1 MAKLKV
7 SELPIKE
14 QQALIQEA
22 KELEIGG
29 LLTNYGVDT
38 LKEKIAKVKE
48 KQKGKQDDDQKDD
61 EGNQDGNKEPQEG
74 DDADK
79 TQKDDE
85 DNQDGNKEPQE
96 DNKKD
101 EKQKPVSETK
111 AKEEAK
117 KDVKYKICHICRSK
131 VINGVC
137 TGCGYTLNP

>member
-61 EGNQDGNKEPQEG
+61 EGNQDGNKEPQE
-74 DDADK
+74 
-79 TQKDDE
+79 
-85 DNQDGNKEPQE
+85 

>member
-7 SELPIKE
+7 SELPIEE
-14 QQALIQEA
+14 QQALVQEA
-22 KELEIGG
+22 KELGIGG
-29 LLTNYGVDT
+29 LILNYGVET
-38 LKEKIAKVKE
+38 LKDKIAKLEAEQNGKKE
-48 KQKGKQDDDQKDD
+48 
-61 EGNQDGNKEPQEG
+61 DG
-74 DDADK
+74 DK
-79 TQKDDE
+79 K
-85 DNQDGNKEPQE
+85 PQE

-101 EKQKPVSETK
+101 EKQKPVSEAK

>member
-7 SELPIKE
+7 SELPIEE

-22 KELEIGG
+22 KKLEIGG

-38 LKEKIAKVKE
+38 LKEKIAKAKE
-48 KQKGKQDDDQKDD
+48 KQNGKQDDDQKDD
-61 EGNQDGNKEPQEG
+61 EDNQDDNKKPQEG
-74 DDADK
+74 DNADK
-79 TQKDDE
+79 TQKDDG
-85 DNQDGNKEPQE
+85 DKKPQE

-101 EKQKPVSETK
+101 EKQKPVSEAK

-117 KDVKYKICHICRSK
+117 HDVKYKICHICRSK

>member
-7 SELPIKE
+7 SELPIEE

-22 KELEIGG
+22 KELGIGG

-38 LKEKIAKVKE
+38 LKEKIAKAKE
-48 KQKGKQDDDQKDD
+48 EQDGNKEDDKKAD

-74 DDADK
+74 DNADE
-79 TQKDDE
+79 TQKEDDK
-85 DNQDGNKEPQE
+85 DPQE
-96 DNKKD
+96 DNKKA
-101 EKQKPVSETK
+101 EKQKPVSEAK

-131 VINGVC
+131 VIDGVC

>member
-7 SELPIKE
+7 SELPIEE

-22 KELEIGG
+22 KELGIGG

-38 LKEKIAKVKE
+38 LKEKIAKAKE
-48 KQKGKQDDDQKDD
+48 EQNDKQDDDQKDD
-61 EGNQDGNKEPQEG
+61 KDNQDGNKESQEG
-74 DDADK
+74 DNADE
-79 TQKDDE
+79 TQKDD
-85 DNQDGNKEPQE
+85 DKEPQE

-101 EKQKPVSETK
+101 EKQKPVPEAK

-117 KDVKYKICHICRSK
+117 KNAKYKICHICRSK

>member
-7 SELPIKE
+7 SELPIEE

-22 KELEIGG
+22 KELGIGG

-38 LKEKIAKVKE
+38 LKEKIAKAKE
-48 KQKGKQDDDQKDD
+48 EQNDKQDDDQ
-61 EGNQDGNKEPQEG
+61 N
-74 DDADK
+74 
-79 TQKDDE
+79 DDE
-85 DNQDGNKEPQE
+85 DNQDGNKESQEGDNADETQKDDDKEPQE

-101 EKQKPVSETK
+101 EKQKPVPEAK

>member
-7 SELPIKE
+7 SELPIEE

-22 KELEIGG
+22 KELRIGG

-38 LKEKIAKVKE
+38 LKEKIAKAKE
-48 KQKGKQDDDQKDD
+48 EQNGKQDDDQKDD
-61 EGNQDGNKEPQEG
+61 EDNQDDNKEPQEG
-74 DDADK
+74 DNTDEI
-79 TQKDDE
+79 QKDD
-85 DNQDGNKEPQE
+85 DKEPQE

-101 EKQKPVSETK
+101 EKQKPVSEAK

-131 VINGVC
+131 VINEVC

>member
-7 SELPIKE
+7 SELPIDE

-22 KELEIGG
+22 KELGIGG

-38 LKEKIAKVKE
+38 LKEKIAKAKE
-48 KQKGKQDDDQKDD
+48 EQDGKQEDDQKAD

-74 DDADK
+74 DNADEN
-79 TQKDDE
+79 QEDD
-85 DNQDGNKEPQE
+85 KKPQE
-96 DNKKD
+96 DNKKN
-101 EKQKPVSETK
+101 EKQKPVSEAK

-117 KDVKYKICHICRSK
+117 HDVKYKICHICRSK
-131 VINGVC
+131 VIDGVC

>member
-7 SELPIKE
+7 SELPIEE

-22 KELEIGG
+22 KELGIGG

-38 LKEKIAKVKE
+38 LKEKIAKAKE
-48 KQKGKQDDDQKDD
+48 EQNGKQDDNQKDD
-61 EGNQDGNKEPQEG
+61 EDNQDGNKEPQEG
-74 DDADK
+74 DNADE
-79 TQKDDE
+79 TQKDD
-85 DNQDGNKEPQE
+85 DKEPQE

-101 EKQKPVSETK
+101 EKQKPVSEAK

-117 KDVKYKICHICRSK
+117 HDVKYKICHICRSK

>member
-7 SELPIKE
+7 SELPIEE

-22 KELEIGG
+22 KELGIGG

-38 LKEKIAKVKE
+38 LKEKIAKAKE
-48 KQKGKQDDDQKDD
+48 KQNGKQDDD
-61 EGNQDGNKEPQEG
+61 
-74 DDADK
+74 
-79 TQKDDE
+79 QKDDE

-101 EKQKPVSETK
+101 EKQKPVSEAK

-117 KDVKYKICHICRSK
+117 YDVKYKICHICRSK

>member
-38 LKEKIAKVKE
+38 LKEKIAKAKE
-48 KQKGKQDDDQKDD
+48 KQNGKQDDGQKDD
-61 EGNQDGNKEPQEG
+61 EDNQDGNKEPQEG

-79 TQKDDE
+79 TQKDDG
-85 DNQDGNKEPQE
+85 DKKPQE

-101 EKQKPVSETK
+101 EKQKPVSEAK

>member
-7 SELPIKE
+7 SELPIEE

-22 KELEIGG
+22 KELGIGG

-38 LKEKIAKVKE
+38 LKEKIANAKAE
-48 KQKGKQDDDQKDD
+48 QNDSQEDDKKAD
-61 EGNQDGNKEPQEG
+61 EGNQDDNKEPQEG
-74 DDADK
+74 DNADE
-79 TQKDDE
+79 TQKDDGE
-85 DNQDGNKEPQE
+85 KPQE

-101 EKQKPVSETK
+101 EKQKPISEAK
-111 AKEEAK
+111 AKEEAR

-131 VINGVC
+131 VIDGVC

>member
-7 SELPIKE
+7 SELPIEE

-22 KELEIGG
+22 KKLEIGG

-38 LKEKIAKVKE
+38 LKEKIAKAKE
-48 KQKGKQDDDQKDD
+48 KQNGKQDDD
-61 EGNQDGNKEPQEG
+61 
-74 DDADK
+74 
-79 TQKDDE
+79 QKDDE
-85 DNQDGNKEPQE
+85 DNQDGNKKPQE

-101 EKQKPVSETK
+101 EKQKPVSEAK
-111 AKEEAK
+111 AKEEAMH
-117 KDVKYKICHICRSK
+117 DVKYKICHICRSK